1 MNLFSGDVMVK
12 SSLFGVWGVLSLC
25 LMGTQLAAQESN
37 LRDWNAAVSY
47 WQAFGVMPELTG
59 EEKKLRDSLPV
70 KFTEPLP
77 AGVKEL
83 AERSGAAL
91 AALDFAAR
99 IENCDWQLDITQGP
113 MLVMPH
119 LQKARELARQ
129 SGLRARYRLSQGE
142 SAGAVADIQAL
153 LRLSRAVA
161 KDQILI
167 SMLVGIAI
175 EGEATYLA
183 AAYLPQLSEKEREQ
197 LLEVWRRPAAKSTL
211 VDALRMEKKVFGG
224 WLTAQLEKVTG
235 GKQADESVD
244 VLLFLGELAARERG
258 AAPNQAPE
266 SVSKVSVEV
275 AREAIEDYLAAC
287 DQLIRIGG
295 LDFAQRRVELAK
307 FEQELREE
315 KEEILQ
321 AKDVEK
327 GLRRQLSLNLLPS
340 ISAISETEEAWLARG
355 KLFEVG
361 LKGIGGGEAGIA
373 AAAKEMGIK
382 VDYVAK
388 EDGFELSTPL
398 TKEGRV
404 EKLSFGGG
412 YRATN

>member
-1 MNLFSGDVMVK
+1 
-12 SSLFGVWGVLSLC
+12 
-25 LMGTQLAAQESN
+25 
-37 LRDWNAAVSY
+37 
-47 WQAFGVMPELTG
+47 
-59 EEKKLRDSLPV
+59 
-70 KFTEPLP
+70 
-77 AGVKEL
+77 
-83 AERSGAAL
+83 
-91 AALDFAAR
+91 
-99 IENCDWQLDITQGP
+99 
-113 MLVMPH
+113 
-119 LQKARELARQ
+119 
-129 SGLRARYRLSQGE
+129 
-142 SAGAVADIQAL
+142 
-153 LRLSRAVA
+153 
-161 KDQILI
+161 
-167 SMLVGIAI
+167 
-175 EGEATYLA
+175 
-183 AAYLPQLSEKEREQ
+183 
-197 LLEVWRRPAAKSTL
+197 
-211 VDALRMEKKVFGG
+211 
-224 WLTAQLEKVTG
+224 
-235 GKQADESVD
+235 
-244 VLLFLGELAARERG
+244 
-258 AAPNQAPE
+258 
-266 SVSKVSVEV
+266 VSKVSVEV